1 MEVLYILS
9 VILLGIAFM
18 IFKKSDE
25 NLNFIKW
32 LIIFIVSMLAYN
44 VVIGMILGLLRI
56 TSHLWLLSLIN
67 VLVAVGLGFK
77 AIKTKDIQK
86 YCVTKY
92 NVVGLLLVLVVFAVM
107 FVKDLYIFSGDI
119 THAAIDSAIHYRAAK
134 HYAEN
139 MMIFINVEDP
149 TFFNFNVMQT
159 GAYINDGIF
168 MNVVH
173 NLTGISYEY
182 LYQFFESSVLF
193 LNGLAFYA
201 IVMDKIK
208 TKRGFVGSFVL
219 FVLYMYGYPYN
230 NWIFGFSYLA
240 VGVALIAL
248 MVSIVELLFAKENIK
263 KWFVYTLLGIVA
275 FGIIFSYCLFVP
287 VVFAA
292 ICIYCFLK
300 GLTNKDEKKY
310 LKIFSKTTLIVFGI
324 LIVITIVG
332 IAYLFIPTFF
342 IEGQT
347 DLVSALKIN
356 GGYYGEKYRNFVVY
370 IPFALIYFGDILR
383 KIKNKNLKYFDVF
396 SILVVGFLALM
407 YLGMLVGFVS
417 PYYMIKLYSLLW
429 IVILAVA
436 TNVVNEHVDK
446 KYFRLDFM
454 LLFVLYAVCAF
465 KFIGLES
472 IVKLYCFIILA
483 FYMVLPELLK
493 EVDFTKIKEAIAKRF
508 KSEKVQNFIKNFKLT
523 MKVSAVTYVVCW
535 GAFVGIWV
543 WIKAGHVI
551 GEVEK
556 HSLPELVSM
565 YYEQNCEYRKLL
577 DLEHNINPDNI
588 ELLTFAREELD
599 DMDAVNLALLAD
611 GIFNRTWATALLD
624 VDSDEITYNR
634 FIEDCHPFSMED
646 LIRDEEHKYLIKI
659 VKKDQTKMDEVKTEM
674 ERFASDGNIKV
685 LASNEH
691 GFVAEIINRDV
702 KELEVV
708 EEVDE
713 VEDVVENVTENQ

>member
-25 NLNFIKW
+25 KLNFIKW

-44 VVIGMILGLLRI
+44 VVIGMVLGLLRI

-77 AIKTKDIQK
+77 AIKTKDVQK
-86 YCVTKY
+86 YCVTRY
-92 NVVGLLLVLVVFAVM
+92 NVLGLLLVLVVFAVM

-173 NLTGISYEY
+173 NLTGISHEY

-201 IVMDKIK
+201 IIMDKIK

-230 NWIFGFSYLA
+230 NWIFGFSYLS

-263 KWFVYTLLGIVA
+263 KWFVYTLIGIVA

-287 VVFAA
+287 VVFAS

-300 GLTNKDEKKY
+300 GILDKEDKKF
-310 LKIFSKTTLIVFGI
+310 LKLFSKTTLIVFGI
-324 LIVITIVG
+324 LLVITLVG

-347 DLVSALKIN
+347 DLISALKIN
-356 GGYYGEKYRNFVVY
+356 GGYYSEMYRNFVVY
-370 IPFALIYFGDILR
+370 IPFAFIYCVDLFR
-383 KIKNKNLKYFDVF
+383 KIKNKELNYFDVF
-396 SILVVGFLALM
+396 AIFVVGFLALLF
-407 YLGMLVGFVS
+407 LGYIADLVS
-417 PYYMIKLYSLLW
+417 PYYTLKMYSLLW

-436 TNVVNEHVDK
+436 INIVNDHLDK
-446 KYFRLDFM
+446 KYFRLDIM
-454 LLFVLYAVCAF
+454 LVIAFFAFCAF
-465 KFIGLES
+465 RFIGLET
-472 IVKLYCFIILA
+472 IVKYYLYIAIFFYLA
-483 FYMVLPELLK
+483 LPGLLN
-493 EVDFTKIKEAIAKRF
+493 EIDFAKIKEFVAKRF
-508 KSEKVQNFIKNFKLT
+508 KSEKVQNFIKNFKIS

-556 HSLPELVSM
+556 HSLPVFVAV
-565 YYEQNCEYRKLL
+565 YYDQNCEYRKLL
-577 DLEHNINPDNI
+577 DFEHNINTDNLEI
-588 ELLTFAREELD
+588 LTYAREELD

-611 GIFNRTWATALLD
+611 GIFNRTWSTALLD
-624 VDSDEITYNR
+624 VDSDEITYNK
-634 FIEDCHPFSMED
+634 FIEDCHPYPMED
-646 LIRDEEHKYLIKI
+646 LIKDESHKYLIKI
-659 VKKDQTKMDEVKTEM
+659 VKKDQSKIDEMKAEMD
-674 ERFASDGNIKV
+674 RFTTDGNIKV
-685 LASNEH
+685 LLSNEH
-691 GFVAEIINRDV
+691 GFVAEIINREI
-702 KELEVV
+702 KEIEVV
-708 EEVDE
+708 EETIEE
-713 VEDVVENVTENQ
+713 VEVSVNQ

>member
-56 TSHLWLLSLIN
+56 TSHIWLLSLIN

-230 NWIFGFSYLA
+230 NWIFGFSYLS

-263 KWFVYTLLGIVA
+263 KWFVYTLIGIVA

-287 VVFAA
+287 VVFAS

-300 GLTNKDEKKY
+300 GILDKEDKKF
-310 LKIFSKTTLIVFGI
+310 LKLFSKTTLIVLGI
-324 LIVITIVG
+324 LLVITLVG

-347 DLVSALKIN
+347 DLISALKIN
-356 GGYYGEKYRNFVVY
+356 GGYYSEMYRNFVVY
-370 IPFALIYFGDILR
+370 IPFAFIYCLDLFR
-383 KIKNKNLKYFDVF
+383 KIKNKELNYFDVF
-396 SILVVGFLALM
+396 AIFVVGFLALLF
-407 YLGMLVGFVS
+407 LGYIADLVS
-417 PYYMIKLYSLLW
+417 PYYTLKMYSLLW

-436 TNVVNEHVDK
+436 INIVNDHLDK
-446 KYFRLDFM
+446 KYFRLDIM
-454 LLFVLYAVCAF
+454 LVIAFFALCAF
-465 KFIGLES
+465 RFIGLET
-472 IVKLYCFIILA
+472 IVKY
-483 FYMVLPELLK
+483 
-493 EVDFTKIKEAIAKRF
+493 
-508 KSEKVQNFIKNFKLT
+508 
-523 MKVSAVTYVVCW
+523 
-535 GAFVGIWV
+535 
-543 WIKAGHVI
+543 
-551 GEVEK
+551 
-556 HSLPELVSM
+556 
-565 YYEQNCEYRKLL
+565 
-577 DLEHNINPDNI
+577 
-588 ELLTFAREELD
+588 
-599 DMDAVNLALLAD
+599 
-611 GIFNRTWATALLD
+611 
-624 VDSDEITYNR
+624 
-634 FIEDCHPFSMED
+634 
-646 LIRDEEHKYLIKI
+646 
-659 VKKDQTKMDEVKTEM
+659 
-674 ERFASDGNIKV
+674 
-685 LASNEH
+685 
-691 GFVAEIINRDV
+691 
-702 KELEVV
+702 
-708 EEVDE
+708 
-713 VEDVVENVTENQ
+713 

>member
-1 MEVLYILS
+1 MEVLYIFS

-18 IFKKSDE
+18 IFKKSE
-25 NLNFIKW
+25 EKLNFIKW

-44 VVIGMILGLLRI
+44 VAVGMILGLLKI
-56 TSHLWLLSLIN
+56 TSHIWLLAIIN
-67 VLVAVGLGFK
+67 VLVAFGLSFK
-77 AIKTKDIQK
+77 AIKTKDYQK
-86 YCVTKY
+86 YTVTKFD
-92 NVVGLLLVLVVFAVM
+92 VVGILLVLVIFTVM

-139 MMIFINVEDP
+139 LIIFINVEDP

-168 MNVVH
+168 MNIAH
-173 NLTGISYEY
+173 NLTGVEYEY
-182 LYQFFESSVLF
+182 LYQFFESSVLL

-230 NWIFGFSYLA
+230 NWIFGFSYLS

-248 MVSIVELLFAKENIK
+248 MVSIVELLFSKDNIK
-263 KWFVYTLLGIVA
+263 RWFAYTLLGVVA

-287 VVFAA
+287 IVFAA

-300 GLTNKDEKKY
+300 GLANKDEKKI

-324 LIVITIVG
+324 LIVITLVG

-356 GGYYGEKYRNFVVY
+356 GGFYGEKYRNFVAY
-370 IPFALIYFGDILR
+370 IPFAIIYFGDILR
-383 KIKNKNLKYFDVF
+383 KIKNRNLKFFDVF
-396 SILVVGFLALM
+396 SVLVVGFLALM
-407 YLGMLVGFVS
+407 YLGMLFKVVS

-429 IVILAVA
+429 IAIMGIT
-436 TNVVNEHVDK
+436 TNIVNEHVDK
-446 KYFRLDFM
+446 KYFRLDFII
-454 LLFVLYAVCAF
+454 LIALFAVFAF
-465 KFIGLES
+465 KFIGLET
-472 IVKLYCFIILA
+472 IVKFYLLVA
-483 FYMVLPELLK
+483 LVFYMVLPELLK
-493 EVDFTKIKEAIAKRF
+493 EVDFAKIKEFIAKRF
-508 KSEKVQNFIKNFKLT
+508 KSEKVQSFIKNFKVT

-556 HSLPELVSM
+556 HSLPEFVSM
-565 YYEQNCEYRKLL
+565 YYDQNCEYRKLL
-577 DLEHNINPDNI
+577 DLEHNINTDNLKI
-588 ELLTFAREELD
+588 LTYAREEINDL
-599 DMDAVNLALLAD
+599 DAVNVALLAD

-624 VDSDEITYNR
+624 VDSDEITYNS
-634 FIEDCHPFSMED
+634 FIEDCHPYPMED
-646 LIRDEEHKYLIKI
+646 LIKDEAHKYLIKI
-659 VKKDQTKMDEVKTEM
+659 VKRDQTRVDEMKSEMD
-674 ERFASDGNIKV
+674 RFVNDGNIKV
-685 LASNEH
+685 LLSNEH
-691 GFVAEIINRDV
+691 GFVAEIINRDI
-702 KELEVV
+702 KEI

-713 VEDVVENVTENQ
+713 VTNIVENVVENQ

>member
-25 NLNFIKW
+25 KLNFIKW

-44 VVIGMILGLLRI
+44 VVIGMVLGLLRI

-77 AIKTKDIQK
+77 AIKTKDVQK
-86 YCVTKY
+86 YCVTRY
-92 NVVGLLLVLVVFAVM
+92 NILGLLLVLVVFAVM

-173 NLTGISYEY
+173 NLTGISHEY

-201 IVMDKIK
+201 IIMDKIK

-230 NWIFGFSYLA
+230 NWIFGFSYLS

-263 KWFVYTLLGIVA
+263 KWFVYTLIGIVA

-287 VVFAA
+287 VVFAS

-300 GLTNKDEKKY
+300 GILDKEDKKF
-310 LKIFSKTTLIVFGI
+310 LKLFSKTTLIVFGI
-324 LIVITIVG
+324 LLVITLVG

-347 DLVSALKIN
+347 DLISALKIN
-356 GGYYGEKYRNFVVY
+356 GGYYSEMYRNFVVY
-370 IPFALIYFGDILR
+370 IPFAFIYCVDLFR
-383 KIKNKNLKYFDVF
+383 KIKNKELNYFDVF
-396 SILVVGFLALM
+396 AIFVVGFLALLF
-407 YLGMLVGFVS
+407 LGYIADLVS
-417 PYYMIKLYSLLW
+417 PYYTLKMYSLLW

-436 TNVVNEHVDK
+436 INIVNDHLDK
-446 KYFRLDFM
+446 KYFRLDIM
-454 LLFVLYAVCAF
+454 LVIAFFAFCAF
-465 KFIGLES
+465 RFIGLET
-472 IVKLYCFIILA
+472 IVKYYLYIAIFFYLA
-483 FYMVLPELLK
+483 LPGLLN
-493 EVDFTKIKEAIAKRF
+493 EIDFAKIKEFVAKRF
-508 KSEKVQNFIKNFKLT
+508 KSEKVQNFIKNFKIS

-556 HSLPELVSM
+556 HSLPVFVAV
-565 YYEQNCEYRKLL
+565 YYDQNCEYRKLL
-577 DLEHNINPDNI
+577 DFEHNINTDNLEI
-588 ELLTFAREELD
+588 LTYAREELD

-611 GIFNRTWATALLD
+611 GIFNRTWSTALLD
-624 VDSDEITYNR
+624 VDSDEITYNK
-634 FIEDCHPFSMED
+634 FIEDCHPYPMED
-646 LIRDEEHKYLIKI
+646 LIKDESHKYLIKI
-659 VKKDQTKMDEVKTEM
+659 VKKDQTKIDEMKAEMD
-674 ERFASDGNIKV
+674 RFTTDGNIKV
-685 LASNEH
+685 LLSNEH
-691 GFVAEIINRDV
+691 GFVAEIINREIKEIEVV
-702 KELEVV
+702 KETI
-708 EEVDE
+708 EEVE
-713 VEDVVENVTENQ
+713 VSVNQ

>member
-25 NLNFIKW
+25 KLNFIKW

-92 NVVGLLLVLVVFAVM
+92 NVVGLLLVLAVFAVM

-230 NWIFGFSYLA
+230 NWIFGFSYLS

-263 KWFVYTLLGIVA
+263 KWFVYALIGIVA

-287 VVFAA
+287 VVFAS

-300 GLTNKDEKKY
+300 GILDKEDKKF
-310 LKIFSKTTLIVFGI
+310 LKLFSKTTLIVLGI
-324 LIVITIVG
+324 LLVITLVG

-347 DLVSALKIN
+347 DLISALKIN
-356 GGYYGEKYRNFVVY
+356 GGYYSEMYRNFVVY
-370 IPFALIYFGDILR
+370 IPFAFIYCLDLFR
-383 KIKNKNLKYFDVF
+383 KIKNKELNYFDVF
-396 SILVVGFLALM
+396 AIFVVGFLALLF
-407 YLGMLVGFVS
+407 LGYIADLVS
-417 PYYMIKLYSLLW
+417 PYYTLKMYSLLW

-436 TNVVNEHVDK
+436 INIVNDHLDK
-446 KYFRLDFM
+446 KYFRLDIM
-454 LLFVLYAVCAF
+454 LVIAFFALCAF
-465 KFIGLES
+465 RFIGLET
-472 IVKLYCFIILA
+472 IVKYYLYIAIFFYLA
-483 FYMVLPELLK
+483 LPGLLN
-493 EVDFTKIKEAIAKRF
+493 EIDFAKIKDFIAKRF
-508 KSEKVQNFIKNFKLT
+508 KSETIQNFIKNFKIT

-556 HSLPELVSM
+556 HSLPVFVAV
-565 YYEQNCEYRKLL
+565 YYDQNCEYRKLL
-577 DLEHNINPDNI
+577 DFEHNINTDNLEI
-588 ELLTFAREELD
+588 LTYAREELD

-611 GIFNRTWATALLD
+611 GIFNRTWSTALLD
-624 VDSDEITYNR
+624 VDSDEITYNK
-634 FIEDCHPFSMED
+634 FIEDCHPYPMED
-646 LIRDEEHKYLIKI
+646 LIKDESHKYLIKI
-659 VKKDQTKMDEVKTEM
+659 VKKDQTKIDEMKAEM
-674 ERFASDGNIKV
+674 ERFTTDGNIKI
-685 LASNEH
+685 LLSNEH
-691 GFVAEIINRDV
+691 GFVAEIINREI
-702 KELEVV
+702 KEIEVV
-708 EEVDE
+708 EETTEE
-713 VEDVVENVTENQ
+713 VEVSVNQ

>member
-25 NLNFIKW
+25 KLNFIKW

-44 VVIGMILGLLRI
+44 VVIGMVLGLLRI

-173 NLTGISYEY
+173 NLTGISHEY

-201 IVMDKIK
+201 IIMDKIK

-230 NWIFGFSYLA
+230 NWIFGFSYLS

-263 KWFVYTLLGIVA
+263 KWFVYTLIGIVA

-287 VVFAA
+287 VVFAS

-300 GLTNKDEKKY
+300 GILDKEDKKF
-310 LKIFSKTTLIVFGI
+310 LKLFSKTTLIVFGI
-324 LIVITIVG
+324 LLVITLVG

-347 DLVSALKIN
+347 DLISALKIN
-356 GGYYGEKYRNFVVY
+356 GGYYSEMYRNFVVY
-370 IPFALIYFGDILR
+370 IPFAFIYCVDLFR
-383 KIKNKNLKYFDVF
+383 KIKNKELNYFDVF
-396 SILVVGFLALM
+396 AIFVVGFLALLF
-407 YLGMLVGFVS
+407 LGYIADLVS
-417 PYYMIKLYSLLW
+417 PYYTLKMYSLLW

-436 TNVVNEHVDK
+436 INIVNDHLDK
-446 KYFRLDFM
+446 KYFRLDIM
-454 LLFVLYAVCAF
+454 LVIAFFAFCAF
-465 KFIGLES
+465 RFIGLET
-472 IVKLYCFIILA
+472 IVKYYLYIAIFFYLA
-483 FYMVLPELLK
+483 LPGLLN
-493 EVDFTKIKEAIAKRF
+493 EIDFAKIKEFVAKRF
-508 KSEKVQNFIKNFKLT
+508 KSEKVQNFIKNFKIS

-556 HSLPELVSM
+556 HSLPVFVAV
-565 YYEQNCEYRKLL
+565 YYDQNCEYRKLL
-577 DLEHNINPDNI
+577 DFEHNINTDNLEI
-588 ELLTFAREELD
+588 LTYAREELD

-611 GIFNRTWATALLD
+611 GIFNRTWSTALLD
-624 VDSDEITYNR
+624 VDSDEITYNK
-634 FIEDCHPFSMED
+634 FIEDCHPYPMED
-646 LIRDEEHKYLIKI
+646 LIKDESHKYLIKI
-659 VKKDQTKMDEVKTEM
+659 VKKDQTKIDEMKAEMD
-674 ERFASDGNIKV
+674 RFTTDGNIKV
-685 LASNEH
+685 LLSNEH
-691 GFVAEIINRDV
+691 GFVAEIINREI
-702 KELEVV
+702 KEIEVV
-708 EEVDE
+708 EETIEE
-713 VEDVVENVTENQ
+713 VEVSVNQ

>member
-230 NWIFGFSYLA
+230 NWIFGFSYLS

-263 KWFVYTLLGIVA
+263 KWFVYTLIGIVA

-287 VVFAA
+287 VVFAS

-300 GLTNKDEKKY
+300 GILDKEDKKF
-310 LKIFSKTTLIVFGI
+310 LKLFSKTTLIVLGI
-324 LIVITIVG
+324 LLVITLVG

-347 DLVSALKIN
+347 DLISALKIN
-356 GGYYGEKYRNFVVY
+356 GGYYSEMYRNFVVY
-370 IPFALIYFGDILR
+370 IPFAFIYCVDLFR
-383 KIKNKNLKYFDVF
+383 KIKNKELNYFDVF
-396 SILVVGFLALM
+396 AIFVVGFLALLF
-407 YLGMLVGFVS
+407 LGYIADLVS
-417 PYYMIKLYSLLW
+417 PYYTLKMYSLLW

-436 TNVVNEHVDK
+436 INIVNDHLDK
-446 KYFRLDFM
+446 KYFRLDIM
-454 LLFVLYAVCAF
+454 LVIAFFAFCAF
-465 KFIGLES
+465 RFIGLET
-472 IVKLYCFIILA
+472 IVKYYLYIAIFFYLA
-483 FYMVLPELLK
+483 LPGLLN
-493 EVDFTKIKEAIAKRF
+493 EIDFAKIKEFVAKRF
-508 KSEKVQNFIKNFKLT
+508 KSEKVQNFIKNFKIS

-556 HSLPELVSM
+556 HSLPVFVAV
-565 YYEQNCEYRKLL
+565 YYDQNCEYRKLL
-577 DLEHNINPDNI
+577 DFEHNINTDNLEI
-588 ELLTFAREELD
+588 LTYAREELD

-611 GIFNRTWATALLD
+611 GIFNRTWSTALLD
-624 VDSDEITYNR
+624 VDSDEITYNK
-634 FIEDCHPFSMED
+634 FIEDCHPYPMED
-646 LIRDEEHKYLIKI
+646 LIKDESHKYLIKI
-659 VKKDQTKMDEVKTEM
+659 VKKDQTKIDEMKAEMD
-674 ERFASDGNIKV
+674 RFTTDGNIKV
-685 LASNEH
+685 LLSNEH
-691 GFVAEIINRDV
+691 GFVAEIINREI
-702 KELEVV
+702 KEIEVV
-708 EEVDE
+708 EETIEE
-713 VEDVVENVTENQ
+713 VEVSVNQ

>member
-25 NLNFIKW
+25 KLNFIKW

-44 VVIGMILGLLRI
+44 VVIGMVLGLLRI

-77 AIKTKDIQK
+77 AIKTKDVQK
-86 YCVTKY
+86 YCVTRY
-92 NVVGLLLVLVVFAVM
+92 NVLGLLLVLVVFAVM

-173 NLTGISYEY
+173 NLTGISHEY

-201 IVMDKIK
+201 IIMDKIK

-230 NWIFGFSYLA
+230 NWIFGFSYLS

-263 KWFVYTLLGIVA
+263 KWFVYTLIGIVA

-287 VVFAA
+287 VVFAS

-300 GLTNKDEKKY
+300 GILDKEDKKF
-310 LKIFSKTTLIVFGI
+310 LKLFSKTTLIVFGI
-324 LIVITIVG
+324 LLVITLVG

-347 DLVSALKIN
+347 DLISALKIN
-356 GGYYGEKYRNFVVY
+356 GGYYSEMYRNFVVY
-370 IPFALIYFGDILR
+370 IPFAFIYCVDLFR
-383 KIKNKNLKYFDVF
+383 KIKNKELNYFDVF
-396 SILVVGFLALM
+396 AIFVVGFLALLF
-407 YLGMLVGFVS
+407 LGYIADLVS
-417 PYYMIKLYSLLW
+417 PYYTLKMYSLLW

-436 TNVVNEHVDK
+436 INIVNDHLDK
-446 KYFRLDFM
+446 KYFRLDIM
-454 LLFVLYAVCAF
+454 LVIAFFAFCAF
-465 KFIGLES
+465 RFIGLET
-472 IVKLYCFIILA
+472 IVKYYLYIAIFFYLA
-483 FYMVLPELLK
+483 LPGLLN
-493 EVDFTKIKEAIAKRF
+493 EIDFAKIKEFVAKRF
-508 KSEKVQNFIKNFKLT
+508 KSEKVQNFIKNFKIS

-556 HSLPELVSM
+556 HSLPVFVAV
-565 YYEQNCEYRKLL
+565 YYDQNCEYRKLL
-577 DLEHNINPDNI
+577 DFEHNINTDNLEI
-588 ELLTFAREELD
+588 LTYAREELD

-611 GIFNRTWATALLD
+611 GIFNRTWSTALLD
-624 VDSDEITYNR
+624 VDSDEITYNK
-634 FIEDCHPFSMED
+634 FIEDCHPYPMED
-646 LIRDEEHKYLIKI
+646 LIKDESHKYLIKI
-659 VKKDQTKMDEVKTEM
+659 VKKDQTKIDEMKAEMD
-674 ERFASDGNIKV
+674 RFTTDGNIKV
-685 LASNEH
+685 LLSNEH
-691 GFVAEIINRDV
+691 GFVAEIINREI
-702 KELEVV
+702 KEIEVV
-708 EEVDE
+708 EETIEE
-713 VEDVVENVTENQ
+713 VEVSVNQ

>member
-56 TSHLWLLSLIN
+56 TSHIWLLSLIN

-230 NWIFGFSYLA
+230 NWIFGFSYLS

-263 KWFVYTLLGIVA
+263 KWFVYTLIGIVA

-287 VVFAA
+287 VVFAS

-300 GLTNKDEKKY
+300 GILDKEDKKF
-310 LKIFSKTTLIVFGI
+310 LKLFSKTTLIVLGI
-324 LIVITIVG
+324 LLVITLVG

-347 DLVSALKIN
+347 DLISALKIN
-356 GGYYGEKYRNFVVY
+356 GGYYSEMYRNFVVY
-370 IPFALIYFGDILR
+370 IPFAFIYCLDLFR
-383 KIKNKNLKYFDVF
+383 KIKNKELNYFDVF
-396 SILVVGFLALM
+396 AIFVVGFLALLF
-407 YLGMLVGFVS
+407 LGYIADLVS
-417 PYYMIKLYSLLW
+417 PYYTLKMYSLLW

-436 TNVVNEHVDK
+436 INIVNDHLDK
-446 KYFRLDFM
+446 KYFRLDIM
-454 LLFVLYAVCAF
+454 LVIAFFALCAF
-465 KFIGLES
+465 RFIGLET
-472 IVKLYCFIILA
+472 IVKYYLYIAIFFYLA
-483 FYMVLPELLK
+483 LPGLLN
-493 EVDFTKIKEAIAKRF
+493 EIDFAKIKDFIAKRF
-508 KSEKVQNFIKNFKLT
+508 KSEKMQNFIKNFKIT

-556 HSLPELVSM
+556 HSLPVFVAV
-565 YYEQNCEYRKLL
+565 YYDQNCEYRKLL
-577 DLEHNINPDNI
+577 DFEHNINTDNLEI
-588 ELLTFAREELD
+588 LTYAREELD

-611 GIFNRTWATALLD
+611 GIFNRTWSTALLD
-624 VDSDEITYNR
+624 VDSDEITYNK
-634 FIEDCHPFSMED
+634 FIEDCHPYPMED
-646 LIRDEEHKYLIKI
+646 LIKDESHKYLIKI
-659 VKKDQTKMDEVKTEM
+659 VKKDQTKIDEMKAEMD
-674 ERFASDGNIKV
+674 RFTTDGNIKV
-685 LASNEH
+685 LLSNEH
-691 GFVAEIINRDV
+691 GFVAEIINREI
-702 KELEVV
+702 KEIEVV
-708 EEVDE
+708 EETIEE
-713 VEDVVENVTENQ
+713 VEVSVNQ

>member
-9 VILLGIAFM
+9 VIILGIAFM
-18 IFKKSDE
+18 IFKKSE
-25 NLNFIKW
+25 EKLNFIKW

-44 VVIGMILGLLRI
+44 VTVGMILGLLKI
-56 TSHLWLLSLIN
+56 TSHIWLLAIIN
-67 VLVAVGLGFK
+67 ILVACGLSFK
-77 AIKTKDIQK
+77 SIKAKDFQK
-86 YCVTKY
+86 YFVTRFD
-92 NVVGLLLVLVVFAVM
+92 VIGILLVLVVFAVM
-107 FVKDLYIFSGDI
+107 FVKDLYIFKGDI

-168 MNVVH
+168 MNVAH
-173 NLTGISYEY
+173 KLTGIGHEY
-182 LYQFFESSVLF
+182 LYQFFESSILF

-208 TKRGFVGSFVL
+208 TKRGFVGSLVL

-230 NWIFGFSYLA
+230 NWIFGFSYLS

-248 MVSIVELLFAKENIK
+248 MVSVVELLFAKENIK
-263 KWFVYTLLGIVA
+263 RWFIYTLLGMVA

-287 VVFAA
+287 IVFSA
-292 ICIYCFLK
+292 ICIYCFLN
-300 GLTNKDEKKY
+300 GLTNKEEKKY
-310 LKIFSKTTLIVFGI
+310 LKLFSKTTLIVFGV
-324 LIVITIVG
+324 LIVITLVG

-356 GGYYGEKYRNFVVY
+356 GGYYGEKYRNFVAY
-370 IPFALIYFGDILR
+370 IPFAIIYFGDILR

-396 SILVVGFLALM
+396 SVLVVGFLALM
-407 YLGMLVGFVS
+407 YLGMLFKVVS

-429 IVILAVA
+429 IVIMGIT
-436 TNVVNEHVDK
+436 TNIVNEHVDK
-446 KYFRLDFM
+446 KYFRLDFII
-454 LLFVLYAVCAF
+454 LIALFAVFAF
-465 KFIGLES
+465 KFIGLET
-472 IVKLYCFIILA
+472 IVKFYLFVALV

-493 EVDFTKIKEAIAKRF
+493 EVEFTKIKEVIAKRF
-508 KSEKVQNFIKNFKLT
+508 KSEKVKNFIKNFKIT

-556 HSLPELVSM
+556 HSLPEFVSM

-577 DLEHNINPDNI
+577 DLEHNINPDNLEI
-588 ELLTFAREELD
+588 LTYAREEID

-624 VDSDEITYNR
+624 VDSDEITYNS
-634 FIEDCHPFSMED
+634 FIEDCHPHTMAD
-646 LIRDEEHKYLIKI
+646 LIRDESHKYLLKI
-659 VKKDQTKMDEVKTEM
+659 VKKDQTKIDELKAEM
-674 ERFASDGNIKV
+674 ERFTTGGNIKILV
-685 LASNEH
+685 SNEH
-691 GFVAEIINRDV
+691 GFLAEIINRDV
-702 KELEVV
+702 KEIEVV
-708 EEVDE
+708 EEVEDNVE
-713 VEDVVENVTENQ
+713 VSVNQ

>member
-230 NWIFGFSYLA
+230 NWIFGFSYLS

-263 KWFVYTLLGIVA
+263 KWFVYTLIGIVA

-287 VVFAA
+287 VVFAS

-300 GLTNKDEKKY
+300 GILDKEDKKF
-310 LKIFSKTTLIVFGI
+310 LKLFSKTTLIVLGI
-324 LIVITIVG
+324 LLVITLVG

-347 DLVSALKIN
+347 DLISALKIN
-356 GGYYGEKYRNFVVY
+356 GGYYSEMYRNFVVY
-370 IPFALIYFGDILR
+370 IPFAFIYCLDLFR
-383 KIKNKNLKYFDVF
+383 KIKNKELNYFDVF
-396 SILVVGFLALM
+396 AIFVVGFLALLF
-407 YLGMLVGFVS
+407 LGYIADLVS
-417 PYYMIKLYSLLW
+417 PYYTLKMYSLLW

-436 TNVVNEHVDK
+436 INIVNDHLDK
-446 KYFRLDFM
+446 KYFRLDIM
-454 LLFVLYAVCAF
+454 LVIAFFALCAF
-465 KFIGLES
+465 RFIGLET
-472 IVKLYCFIILA
+472 IVKYYLYIAIFFYLA
-483 FYMVLPELLK
+483 LPGLLN
-493 EVDFTKIKEAIAKRF
+493 EIDFAKIKDFIAKRF
-508 KSEKVQNFIKNFKLT
+508 KSEKMQNFIKNFKIT

-556 HSLPELVSM
+556 HSLPVFVAV
-565 YYEQNCEYRKLL
+565 YYDQNCEYRKLL
-577 DLEHNINPDNI
+577 DFEHNINTDNLEI
-588 ELLTFAREELD
+588 LTYAREELD

-611 GIFNRTWATALLD
+611 GIFNRTWSTALLD
-624 VDSDEITYNR
+624 VDSDEITYNK
-634 FIEDCHPFSMED
+634 FIEDCHPYPMED
-646 LIRDEEHKYLIKI
+646 LIKDESHKYLIKI
-659 VKKDQTKMDEVKTEM
+659 VKKDQTKIDEMKAEMD
-674 ERFASDGNIKV
+674 RFTTDGNIKV
-685 LASNEH
+685 LLSNEH
-691 GFVAEIINRDV
+691 GFVAEIINREI
-702 KELEVV
+702 KEIEVV
-708 EEVDE
+708 EETIEE
-713 VEDVVENVTENQ
+713 VEVSVNQ

>member
-25 NLNFIKW
+25 KLNFIKW

-92 NVVGLLLVLVVFAVM
+92 NVVGLLLVLAVFAVM

-230 NWIFGFSYLA
+230 NLDS
-240 VGVALIAL
+240 
-248 MVSIVELLFAKENIK
+248 
-263 KWFVYTLLGIVA
+263 
-275 FGIIFSYCLFVP
+275 
-287 VVFAA
+287 
-292 ICIYCFLK
+292 
-300 GLTNKDEKKY
+300 
-310 LKIFSKTTLIVFGI
+310 
-324 LIVITIVG
+324 
-332 IAYLFIPTFF
+332 
-342 IEGQT
+342 
-347 DLVSALKIN
+347 
-356 GGYYGEKYRNFVVY
+356 
-370 IPFALIYFGDILR
+370 LIYL
-383 KIKNKNLKYFDVF
+383 
-396 SILVVGFLALM
+396 
-407 YLGMLVGFVS
+407 
-417 PYYMIKLYSLLW
+417 
-429 IVILAVA
+429 
-436 TNVVNEHVDK
+436 
-446 KYFRLDFM
+446 
-454 LLFVLYAVCAF
+454 
-465 KFIGLES
+465 
-472 IVKLYCFIILA
+472 
-483 FYMVLPELLK
+483 
-493 EVDFTKIKEAIAKRF
+493 
-508 KSEKVQNFIKNFKLT
+508 
-523 MKVSAVTYVVCW
+523 
-535 GAFVGIWV
+535 
-543 WIKAGHVI
+543 
-551 GEVEK
+551 
-556 HSLPELVSM
+556 
-565 YYEQNCEYRKLL
+565 
-577 DLEHNINPDNI
+577 
-588 ELLTFAREELD
+588 
-599 DMDAVNLALLAD
+599 
-611 GIFNRTWATALLD
+611 
-624 VDSDEITYNR
+624 
-634 FIEDCHPFSMED
+634 
-646 LIRDEEHKYLIKI
+646 
-659 VKKDQTKMDEVKTEM
+659 
-674 ERFASDGNIKV
+674 
-685 LASNEH
+685 
-691 GFVAEIINRDV
+691 
-702 KELEVV
+702 
-708 EEVDE
+708 
-713 VEDVVENVTENQ
+713 